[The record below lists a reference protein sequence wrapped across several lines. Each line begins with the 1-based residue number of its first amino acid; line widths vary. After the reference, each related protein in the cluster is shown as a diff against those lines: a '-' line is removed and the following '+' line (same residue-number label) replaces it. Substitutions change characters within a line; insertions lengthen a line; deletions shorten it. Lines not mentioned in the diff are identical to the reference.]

1 MLIVCPSCASRYEI
15 DPEKLGAGGR
25 KVRCRACSFQ
35 WLAHGAGAA
44 LAGMPEIE
52 GTVTASRTLE
62 ASMPEASP
70 DPSSAAVRSEPEPVP
85 AMRPDQSAEDFIA
98 QEWSRAA
105 EVDHAVSDALTQPDN
120 PPKPLESE
128 STGQPGDIAA
138 VEAPLP
144 ATATASPRGKPARA
158 LRGRPR
164 IGFAWRLPKAV
175 SSGSARRLFSP
186 GGIVVM
192 GSVILALL
200 VLQRHAA
207 VARVPQ
213 LAGVFRAIGLPV
225 NLQGLEFERVVTEL
239 VEEPQGRFL
248 IVQGEIR
255 NIAKGT
261 LAVPPIEIVIQDS
274 TVKSLYT
281 WTVEASR
288 PTIIQGDAIPFRTRL
303 ASPPQSGANVILRF
317 AAERKT
323 VQN

>member
-35 WLAHGAGAA
+35 WLAHGEGA
-44 LAGMPEIE
+44 PQSEIPVIE
-52 GTVTASRTLE
+52 GTVASSRTLE
-62 ASMPEASP
+62 ANTPEASP
-70 DPSSAAVRSEPEPVP
+70 DISSTAAP
-85 AMRPDQSAEDFIA
+85 AMRPDQSAEDFVA
-98 QEWSRAA
+98 QEWTRAA
-105 EVDHAVSDALTQPDN
+105 EVDHAVSDALTQPDD
-120 PPKPLESE
+120 PPLVTASE
-128 STGQPGDIAA
+128 STAQPDDMAAVDRPVHPAIAA
-138 VEAPLP
+138 LP
-144 ATATASPRGKPARA
+144 KGKAAKTSRRKPR
-158 LRGRPR
+158 LSLN
-164 IGFAWRLPKAV
+164 WRLPNIM
-175 SSGSARRLFSP
+175 SIGPARGLFSP
-186 GGIVVM
+186 GGVVVV

-200 VLQRHAA
+200 VVQRHAA

-239 VEEPQGRFL
+239 VEDTQGRFL

-261 LAVPPIEIVIQDS
+261 LAVPPIEIVIQDN

-288 PTIIQGDAIPFRTRL
+288 PTIIQGDSIPFRTRL